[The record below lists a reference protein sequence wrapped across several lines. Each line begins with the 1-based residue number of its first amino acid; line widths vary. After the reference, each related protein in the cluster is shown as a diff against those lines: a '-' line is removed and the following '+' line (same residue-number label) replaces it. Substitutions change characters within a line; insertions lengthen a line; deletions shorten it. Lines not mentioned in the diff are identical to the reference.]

1 MRTIG
6 DTKIYHWDELQ
17 DSFKG
22 ADIFL
27 GNGFSIN
34 INPALNYKSL
44 FDKFLTYLNPADKAV
59 FEEFNCT
66 NFEGIQNRLAN
77 ALDVNKLFS
86 YETSGIEN
94 SLMLLKSGLLK
105 AIRDLHPA
113 FAKIDPKTLF
123 QLSVG
128 LDWFEDIYTT
138 NYDIFLYH
146 IILITLDRRR
156 RDSTVKAYQDFFRKN
171 DADLAFN
178 DKPLPGFKNLYY
190 LHGALFLHKREGRIV
205 KISRGSKTDELLEL
219 IRLQVHLGNVPV
231 FVSEGKAKLKEDTIS
246 DSSYLTFCRS
256 AFKVSRN
263 RLVIYGFSF
272 SDYDE
277 HLISD
282 LNENKRKITIGLHLS
297 GLADE
302 QLQRKVKGIE
312 KQLYK
317 YRSGEI
323 RYFDSKTLF

>member
-34 INPALNYKSL
+34 INSALNYKSL
-44 FDKFLTYLNPADKAV
+44 FDKFLTYLNPGDKAV
-59 FEEFNCT
+59 FEKFNST
-66 NFEGIQNRLAN
+66 NFEGIQNRLLN

-86 YETSGIEN
+86 YETTGIEH
-94 SLMLLKSGLLK
+94 SQMLLKSGLLK

-113 FAKIDPKTLF
+113 FTKIDPKTLF
-123 QLSVG
+123 QLSVR

-146 IILITLDRRR
+146 IALSTLDRRK
-156 RDSTVKAYQDFFRKN
+156 RDNKIKAYQDFFRN
-171 DADLAFN
+171 DNSDLIFSE
-178 DKPLPGFKNLYY
+178 KPLPFFKNIYY
-190 LHGALFLHKREGRIV
+190 LHGALFLHKRDGRIIKV
-205 KISRGSKTDELLEL
+205 KRGSKTDELLEL
-219 IRLQVHLGNVPV
+219 IRLRIHLGNLPI
-231 FVSEGKAKLKEDTIS
+231 FVSEGKSKLKEDTIS
-246 DSSYLTFCRS
+246 KSPYLTFCSS
-256 AFKVSRN
+256 AFKASRN
-263 RLVIYGFSF
+263 RLVIHGFSF

-277 HLISD
+277 HLTNA
-282 LNENKRKITIGLHLS
+282 LNENKRKLAIGLHLAS
-297 GLADE
+297 LNDE
-302 QLQRKVKGIE
+302 QAQRKIKGIE